1 MKTAPAILF
10 ALLSLL
16 ATACSTVSPLRGTSG
31 RFVPRE
37 IVVDGASHRYQVF
50 VPAKDAGGDHP
61 PVILFL
67 HGAGER
73 GGDNRAQLS
82 AGLGPYLRAHA
93 NDFPA
98 IVVLPQVPAGE
109 FWLDANPRIA
119 LAALDAASREFRG
132 DPRRTYLTGLSM
144 GGYGTWET
152 ALANPRKFA
161 ALVPICGAIEP
172 PPNPEY
178 ARLRV
183 AGVADAPD
191 PYAALAARLRDKP
204 IWMFHGARDDV
215 VPPGDDRKIF
225 AALKAAGADVRY
237 TEFPDANHNAWDPAY
252 NTPELWVWLF
262 AQKLR

>member
-1 MKTAPAILF
+1 MKIRSI
-10 ALLSLL
+10 ALLSLIAVVL
-16 ATACSTVSPLRGTSG
+16 AACPTISPLRGTTG

-37 IVVDGASHRYQVF
+37 VAVDGATHRYQVF
-50 VPAKDAGGDHP
+50 VPARDVGGKHP

-73 GGDNRAQLS
+73 GNDNQAQLN
-82 AGLGPYLRAHA
+82 AGLGPYLRRHA

-109 FWLDANPRIA
+109 FWLDANPRVA
-119 LAALDAASREFRG
+119 LAALDEATREFHG
-132 DPRRTYLTGLSM
+132 NPKRTYLTGLSM

-152 ALANPRKFA
+152 ALADPRRFA
-161 ALVPICGAIEP
+161 ALVPVCGAIDP

-183 AGVADAPD
+183 AAVADAPD
-191 PYAALAARLRDKP
+191 PYAALAERLRDKP

-215 VPPGDDRKIF
+215 VPPGDDRMIF
-225 AALKAAGADVRY
+225 AALKAAGGDVRY
-237 TEFPDANHNAWDPAY
+237 TEFPDADHNSWDPAY
-252 NTPELWVWLF
+252 STPELWAWLF
-262 AQKLR
+262 AQQLR